1 MLTELVLDVLVAVLL
16 GVTVAYC
23 FLLNRRLGALRNGQ
37 DGLLKVV
44 RELNGATEQARLS
57 IRNLQEAGDT
67 VGEKLTS
74 QVAGAKA
81 LSDELTMIV
90 EAGNNLADRLASD
103 VEGRSSAGRKS
114 MATAAPAPDAP
125 AASRSMFDPENA
137 RLSAEDKAG
146 EDKLALRNA
155 LRAVR

>member
-1 MLTELVLDVLVAVLL
+1 MLTELMLDILVAVLL

-23 FLLNRRLGALRNGQ
+23 FLLNRRLGALRSGQ

-44 RELNGATEQARLS
+44 RELNSATEQARLG

-67 VGEKLTS
+67 VGEKLAS

-81 LSDELTMIV
+81 LSDELAMIV
-90 EAGNNLADRLASD
+90 EAGNNLADRLAAD
-103 VEGRSSAGRKS
+103 VEGRSSAGRKPTF
-114 MATAAPAPDAP
+114 AGTPEAAVAEVPKFGPDEGRLPAD
-125 AASRSMFDPENA
+125 DN
-137 RLSAEDKAG
+137 DG
-146 EDKLALRNA
+146 DDKLALRNA

>member
-1 MLTELVLDVLVAVLL
+1 MLTELMLDILVAVLL

-23 FLLNRRLGALRNGQ
+23 FLLNRRLGALRSGQ

-44 RELNGATEQARLS
+44 RELNSATEQARLG

-67 VGEKLTS
+67 VGEKLAS

-81 LSDELTMIV
+81 LSDELAMIV
-90 EAGNNLADRLASD
+90 EAGNNLADRLAAD
-103 VEGRSSAGRKS
+103 VEGRSSIGRKP
-114 MATAAPAPDAP
+114 ALTGTPDTAVTEVPKFEPGEGRLPAD
-125 AASRSMFDPENA
+125 DNGG
-137 RLSAEDKAG
+137 D
-146 EDKLALRNA
+146 DKLALRNA

>member
-1 MLTELVLDVLVAVLL
+1 MLTELMLDILVAVLL

-23 FLLNRRLGALRNGQ
+23 FLLNRRLGALRSGQ

-44 RELNGATEQARLS
+44 RELNSATEQARLG

-67 VGEKLTS
+67 IGEKLTS

-81 LSDELTMIV
+81 LSDELAMIV
-90 EAGNNLADRLASD
+90 EAGNNLADRLAAD
-103 VEGRSSAGRKS
+103 VEGRSSVGRKS
-114 MATAAPAPDAP
+114 AFTGTQDSAVTEVPGVGPG
-125 AASRSMFDPENA
+125 EG
-137 RLSAEDKAG
+137 RLPVDNNG
-146 EDKLALRNA
+146 GDDKLALRNA